1 MEIRAQQEMRDEVD
15 AQERAEQQ
23 EFQQQQ
29 QQIFQEQQL
38 MKQQQSVQ
46 IKQQQQQRKQSVELP
61 PGYQPTS
68 LKGRSFTPSI
78 DLSCHNV
85 QGINVWANKGPKP
98 YGKASSNLRT
108 TPLSAQQPAQTKPA
122 TLAEND
128 VEPESPKSS
137 MAKPIPVDEQ
147 VPQFEIIPPKEE
159 VDFEEMKSQMEQH
172 QLKQSKSSG
181 KLSSSQHV
189 QQQQL
194 QQVQQNQQVQ
204 QQQSQHIQ
212 QHQTQQVQQTQQIQ
226 QNQQSISAAN
236 QAH

>member
-1 MEIRAQQEMRDEVD
+1 MCRVSMYGLTRGQSHMEKQVHLRVRIFHNYIIRTVD
-15 AQERAEQQ
+15 
-23 EFQQQQ
+23 
-29 QQIFQEQQL
+29 
-38 MKQQQSVQ
+38 
-46 IKQQQQQRKQSVELP
+46 
-61 PGYQPTS
+61 
-68 LKGRSFTPSI
+68 LKYSSFNMTFHYILFFS
-78 DLSCHNV
+78 
-85 QGINVWANKGPKP
+85 G
-98 YGKASSNLRT
+98 T

-189 QQQQL
+189 QQQQS

-212 QHQTQQVQQTQQIQ
+212 QQQTQQVQKTQHVEQSQQVQQTQQIQQTQQVQQTQQIQ

-236 QAH
+236 QGKYN